1 MQTHSYI
8 FILFLT
14 TIFIVSCKNNKAP
27 EVAQKQIINS
37 NLVTLTDAQLANTR
51 IKIGKAS
58 TKNIASVLKV
68 NGKVDVPPQNMVSI
82 SAPMGGYLKQTS
94 LLPGMHVNKG
104 QVLATLEDQQY
115 IQLQQSFLS
124 SQVKVNLLNKD
135 YQRQLEL
142 NKEQA
147 SSDKVMQQAKAALD
161 QETVNMNAIKATLQM
176 IGINTNGLRSNQY
189 VKSVSLKSPIDG
201 YVSKVNIN
209 IGKYVTP
216 SEVIFDLINPTDI
229 HLNLQL
235 FEKDITR
242 LSVGQKL
249 ICYAP
254 SHPEKKYHCEIILIS
269 KDVNVNK
276 TIDVHCHFSEYDHTL
291 LPGMYLT
298 AEIEINVN
306 NGLSVPEEA
315 VVFYE
320 GVHYLFIAKDKYHF
334 LLTPVETGENE
345 NGFISIKSLENLD
358 FNTTDIVLEDAY
370 TLLMKLKNTEE

>member
-1 MQTHSYI
+1 MNTHIYI
-8 FILFLT
+8 ITLLLT
-14 TIFIVSCKNNKAP
+14 SVFMVSCESKKAP
-27 EVAQKQIINS
+27 EEAQTEVINS

-51 IKIGKAS
+51 IKTGKAS
-58 TKNIASVLKV
+58 TKNIATVLKV

-115 IQLQQSFLS
+115 IQMQQSFLS
-124 SQVKVNLLNKD
+124 SQVKVNVLNKD

-161 QETVNMNAIKATLQM
+161 QETVNMNALKATLQM

-189 VKSVSLKSPIDG
+189 VKTVSLKSPIDG
-201 YVSKVNIN
+201 YVSKVNVN

-235 FEKDITR
+235 FEKNISR
-242 LSVGQKL
+242 LSVGQQL

-254 SHPEKKYHCEIILIS
+254 SHPEKKYHCQIILIS
-269 KDVNVNK
+269 KDVNANK

-298 AEIEINVN
+298 AEIEINAY
-306 NGLSVPEEA
+306 NGLSVPEQA
-315 VVFYE
+315 VVFFE
-320 GVHYLFIAKDKYHF
+320 GTHYIFVAKDKYHF
-334 LLTPVETGENE
+334 TLSAVETGENE
-345 NGFISIKSLENLD
+345 NGFISVKSLENID

>member
-1 MQTHSYI
+1 MNTHIYI
-8 FILFLT
+8 ITLLLT
-14 TIFIVSCKNNKAP
+14 SVFMVSCESKKAP
-27 EVAQKQIINS
+27 EVAQTEVINS

-51 IKIGKAS
+51 IKTGKAS
-58 TKNIASVLKV
+58 TKNIATVLKV

-115 IQLQQSFLS
+115 IQMQQSFLS
-124 SQVKVNLLNKD
+124 SQVKVNVLNKD

-161 QETVNMNAIKATLQM
+161 QETVNMNALKATLQM
-176 IGINTNGLRSNQY
+176 IGINTNGLLSNQY
-189 VKSVSLKSPIDG
+189 VKTVSLKSPIDG
-201 YVSKVNIN
+201 YVSKVNVN

-235 FEKDITR
+235 FEKDISR
-242 LSVGQKL
+242 LSVGQQL

-254 SHPEKKYHCEIILIS
+254 SHPEKKYHCQIILI
-269 KDVNVNK
+269 KQLM
-276 TIDVHCHFSEYDHTL
+276 C
-291 LPGMYLT
+291 
-298 AEIEINVN
+298 
-306 NGLSVPEEA
+306 
-315 VVFYE
+315 
-320 GVHYLFIAKDKYHF
+320 IAIF
-334 LLTPVETGENE
+334 R
-345 NGFISIKSLENLD
+345 
-358 FNTTDIVLEDAY
+358 NTTIPFYQACI
-370 TLLMKLKNTEE
+370 